1 MLGCSFPRLLQ
12 CLTTV
17 PLDLALRVGALL
29 LRLSAH
35 RGGSV
40 AEIGRRTVEVLDQLE
55 RNEDQQQVLLTIIEV
70 LDDGHSWPLI
80 ASLIS

>member
-1 MLGCSFPRLLQ
+1 
-12 CLTTV
+12 
-17 PLDLALRVGALL
+17 
-29 LRLSAH
+29 
-35 RGGSV
+35 V

-55 RNEDQQQVLLTIIEV
+55 RNEDQQQFLLTIIEV